1 MPGMLRGALLLLLT
15 ILPALA
21 AAQEGHY
28 RVDGLGPEGVYRGSA
43 QIEGSR
49 RGLAVSM
56 RAFDSRVRELRYS
69 GKTTGLTKGE
79 LRVVMSGKRED
90 KLLPPLRVVIKPVPG
105 DDKALSAIYLD
116 NDKKV
121 IRRESWIRTRIVE
134 IPLVVITLESDSKT
148 SFQGVPADEAEVSQR
163 RIEAQLNTT
172 FKPVGVRFRALRDKP
187 WAVPGDVFDRNKDGR
202 LGKDEVALLQGA
214 LERRGFKQPGRVV
227 VVLTDA
233 PFAHPGCRG
242 WTPGDAPA
250 TPHSLTDP
258 NDNLSIVGRAYLSPA
273 RFHTVAHEVG
283 HQLGLDDLYTTNRG
297 KLEDAK
303 RHDHL
308 MESGGRG
315 FHLDAAILKILRR
328 HTAGFPNAG
337 LEGRIDREPIGSRRR
352 SSSSVA
358 SK

>member
-1 MPGMLRGALLLLLT
+1 MLRGALLFLLT

-21 AAQEGHY
+21 VAQEGHY

-43 QIEGSR
+43 QIESGRIEGSR
-49 RGLAVSM
+49 RGLIVSM

-69 GKTTGLTKGE
+69 GQTPGLSKGA
-79 LRVVMSGKRED
+79 LRLVMSGKREG
-90 KLLPPLRVVIKPVPG
+90 KLLAPLRVLIKRVPG
-105 DDKALSAIYLD
+105 DDKALTAVYLD

-121 IRRESWIRTRIVE
+121 IRRESWIRTRVIE
-134 IPLVVITLESDSKT
+134 IPLVVITLDSDKDSN
-148 SFQGVPADEAEVSQR
+148 FQGVPADQAEVSQR

-187 WAVPGDVFDRNKDGR
+187 WSVPGHKFDRNKDGR
-202 LGKDEVALLQGA
+202 LGKDEVALLQAA
-214 LERRGFKQPGRVV
+214 LERRGFKQPGRAV

-258 NDNLSIVGRAYLSPA
+258 NDNLSIIGRAYLSPA

-283 HQLGLDDLYTTNRG
+283 HQLGLDDLYKTNRG
-297 KLEDAK
+297 KLDDPR

-315 FHLDAAILKILRR
+315 FHLDPAVLKILRR
-328 HTAGFPNAG
+328 HTAGFPNCG

-352 SSSSVA
+352 PVA